1 MVRKSSD
8 KKTLKGGL
16 PFNLALNLIKSKS
29 GLIASALKKEAKQM
43 AKDEIKTQIKTQITG
58 GCGTRD
64 QNNLFGGKAHK
75 KTKDACLC
83 QGKCGGKVHKKQMG
97 GQGKCGGKVHKK
109 QMGGQG
115 KCGGKVHKKQMG
127 GEFDIHLKVNQE
139 FGKTLDKKFKEGVDK
154 IKKQQ
159 RQNKLDME
167 KIIKFKEQIKVQPL
181 KTFGNLKTK
190 TQEQS
195 KKDMIQKQD
204 KKIEEKKQVQ
214 LKLLKDIKKLEE
226 KIYGNYR

>member
-83 QGKCGGKVHKKQMG
+83 
-97 GQGKCGGKVHKK
+97 QGKCGGKVHKK